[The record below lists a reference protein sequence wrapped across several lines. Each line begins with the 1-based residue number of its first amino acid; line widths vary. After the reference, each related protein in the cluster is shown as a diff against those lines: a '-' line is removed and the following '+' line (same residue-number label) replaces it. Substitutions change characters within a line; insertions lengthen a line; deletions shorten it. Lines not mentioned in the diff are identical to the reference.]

1 MMIIEESF
9 LRFFIAVRCC
19 FKTFET
25 VSGLLFF
32 KMLTTDAHMVAL
44 EFWGRLKIPFSMFA
58 MKLETGM
65 DLGVVAKLNPG
76 FIRVKLTV

>member
-1 MMIIEESF
+1 
-9 LRFFIAVRCC
+9 
-19 FKTFET
+19 
-25 VSGLLFF
+25 
-32 KMLTTDAHMVAL
+32 MVAL